1 MISIRCYY
9 KGLLILPWNQENVLK
24 FYFTFKPKQMLLQK
38 LFVLITKMF
47 ALSRSNSI
55 NLFLR
60 FFVLTKGLFYQ
71 LSLEYL
77 KNNVYKNGNVN
88 LIEQIM
94 I

>member
-1 MISIRCYY
+1 
-9 KGLLILPWNQENVLK
+9 
-24 FYFTFKPKQMLLQK
+24 MLLQK
-38 LFVLITKMF
+38 LFVLKTKMF
-47 ALSRSNSI
+47 ALSRSNLI